1 MKIIQDILR
10 GVVIGLA
17 NIIPGVSGGT
27 MMVSMGIYDTII
39 NCINTLFK
47 DFKHCVRILWPYAL
61 GMVLGILGLAKVIT
75 FLLGHYPMQ
84 TNLAFIGLIFGGLP
98 IIVHKIRGEKK
109 GIAGAV
115 GFVLAFAL
123 VIGLQIMGEGNGQD
137 VALTFSFGQMIILF
151 VIGVI
156 ASATMVIPG
165 VSGSM
170 MLMLLGYYNPVVGT
184 VSRMLDALLS
194 FNLSEIIACCGVL
207 VPFGLGV
214 VAGIFAVAKLI
225 EVLLSRFPGVT
236 YCAILG
242 LVAASPIAIL
252 MAMDYAGVTVMAVVA
267 SVITFVIGFAAA
279 YKLGGE

>member
-47 DFKHCVRILWPYAL
+47 DFKRCVRILWPYAL

-109 GIAGAV
+109 GIAGAI

-184 VSRMLDALLS
+184 VNRMLDALLS

-252 MAMDYAGVTVMAVVA
+252 MAMDYAGVTVMTVVA

>member
-1 MKIIQDILR
+1 MKTIQDILR

-27 MMVSMGIYDTII
+27 MMVSMGVYDTII

-47 DFKHCVRILWPYAL
+47 DFRRCVGILWPYAL

-75 FLLGHYPMQ
+75 FLLGRYPLQ

-109 GIAGAV
+109 GVAGAI

-123 VIGLQIMGEGNGQD
+123 VIGLQIVGEGDGHD
-137 VALTFSFGQMIILF
+137 AALTFSLGQVVILF

-184 VSRMLDALLS
+184 VSRMLDALLG
-194 FNLSEIIACCGVL
+194 FNLAEIIACCGVL

-225 EVLLSRFPGVT
+225 EVLLARFPGVT

-252 MAMDYAGVTVMAVVA
+252 MAMDYAGVTVVTVAV
-267 SVITFVIGFAAA
+267 SVVTFVLGFAAA